1 MYTNTQIAGKNNVDL
16 ATAILQKKNSPN
28 TLLVDDCLSDD
39 QSTILLSHNKME
51 QLGLFSGD
59 TVLLKGKK
67 RKDTLA
73 IVNVNEDISDL
84 KIKMNKA
91 IRNNLR

>member
-1 MYTNTQIAGKNNVDL
+1 M
-16 ATAILQKKNSPN
+16 QKKNSPN